1 MNSIIN
7 QEFTKKLKE
16 VIGEY
21 DFYIKGIDYHIPEG
35 TAGFG
40 YIRIDLIKK
49 AQIPDCGL
57 EKLQREGKN
66 K

>member
-16 VIGEY
+16 AIDGY
-21 DFYIKGIDYHIPEG
+21 GFYIKGIDYHIPEG
-35 TAGFG
+35 TAKFG

-49 AQIPDCGL
+49 VQKS
-57 EKLQREGKN
+57 ENESK
-66 K
+66 